1 MSFPRF
7 TMALCITVFA
17 TLAAPAA
24 AWNRSPATQFATLP
38 TGTAHPEG
46 ITADARGNLY
56 VANFDVSGNT
66 SVGTVV
72 VFDRNG
78 RWLRTLSLGTA
89 SNLLLG
95 LGFNPVT
102 HDLLVIDFGHQQVLK
117 VDPQTG
123 NSSVFTTIPGAFAT
137 KTDYK
142 IIYPRTEYHCARC
155 GGHHGHVFDDGPAPT
170 RQRYCNNGVA
180 LKFIPKSGKA

>member
-7 TMALCITVFA
+7 TMALCSIVFA
-17 TLAAPAA
+17 TLALPAA

-72 VFDRNG
+72 VFDRSSG
-78 RWLRTLSLGTA
+78 RWLRTLQINDA
-89 SNLLLG
+89 SALLLG
-95 LGFNPVT
+95 IGFNPVT
-102 HDLLVIDFGHQQVLK
+102 H
-117 VDPQTG
+117 
-123 NSSVFTTIPGAFAT
+123 
-137 KTDYK
+137 
-142 IIYPRTEYHCARC
+142 
-155 GGHHGHVFDDGPAPT
+155 
-170 RQRYCNNGVA
+170 
-180 LKFIPKSGKA
+180 